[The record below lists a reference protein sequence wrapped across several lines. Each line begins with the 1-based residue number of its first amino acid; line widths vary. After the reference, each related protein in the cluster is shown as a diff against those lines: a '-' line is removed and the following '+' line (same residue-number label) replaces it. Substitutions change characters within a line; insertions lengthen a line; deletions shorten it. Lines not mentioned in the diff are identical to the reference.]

1 MHSFR
6 QALALLLMGLPCLLL
21 GSQLA
26 HASTSVTST
35 PSAAV
40 STAVAT
46 TAPTPVID
54 APSPQALLQ
63 QMQRASHHFNF
74 ELSMVRVRQ
83 GSLEPLRFSHGEAGN
98 RELTHYIYLNGRPSE
113 YLRRDDLITFFEAGV
128 DPYTLKGARLP
139 GFWNAVLDMDIEHV
153 LQSYEPVVTGRNR
166 IAGLPVQV
174 LRLAPKSADKYGFV
188 LWLEQ
193 ESGLLLRLDL
203 IDAAGNLVEQFMGV
217 DLRILPEAPSWL
229 VKLSHAQL
237 PAPLPVSQAY
247 QAPQQKLDWTTG
259 WMPTGFAV
267 VSSDR
272 HQLAGTNQAVDYM
285 LLSDGLVDVSV
296 YLSAP
301 NLPPGQQLVRQG
313 ATSLLRVLND
323 HKVEVTVVGEVPAE
337 TARRIA
343 EGLQPIAGSSGQ

>member
-267 VSSDR
+267 VSTDR
-272 HQLAGTNQAVDYM
+272 HQLAGTTQAVDYM

-301 NLPPGQQLVRQG
+301 NLPTGQQLGRQG

-343 EGLQPIAGSSGQ
+343 EGLQPVSGSSGQ